1 MIMTVL
7 NQWTLEQILLAAC
20 GSVTL
25 LLVCSQILLQVR
37 CSRLE
42 KRLSAMLQGSR
53 GHDLETMLVE
63 HRNTLNQLNVEHQEI
78 RDAVK
83 NFERLSDRNL
93 RRLGLVRY
101 DAFKETNGN
110 LSYSL
115 AVLNDAGSGF
125 VITGIFTQEQSRT
138 YVKAVRSWGQA
149 ENVLSEEELKA
160 IKLAYK
166 DNGSILH

>member
-1 MIMTVL
+1 MTFFS
-7 NQWTLEQILLAAC
+7 QWDSQQILLAFG
-20 GSVTL
+20 GSLVF
-25 LLVCSQILLQVR
+25 LLVCSQILLHVR
-37 CSRLE
+37 HSRLE
-42 KRLSAMLQGSR
+42 KRMNAMLQGSR

-78 RDAVK
+78 REAVK
-83 NFERLSDRNL
+83 GFQRLSDRNL

-125 VITGIFTQEQSRT
+125 VVTGIFTQEQSRT

-149 ENVLSEEELKA
+149 ENVLTEEELKA